1 MSKENLQFQM
11 KTNLNNYQVILN
23 KVLNSVKITFSNQ
36 NHYKVIAW
44 MKHL

>member
-23 KVLNSVKITFSNQ
+23 KALNSVKITFGNQ